1 MQQYFHLGAP
11 CWRLKMRT
19 DNPKTAGIPVQN
31 RRKLNVSGSKTGL
44 LRSNHSCNRAL
55 PINTNGIAADM
66 ADLRLA
72 LYQPDIPG
80 NTGTILRLAACL
92 GFAVDIIE
100 PAGFDI
106 SDRNL
111 KRAGMDYVAAAAL
124 TRHVNW
130 ERFEDWRATTGHRLV
145 LASTKAAGRYTD
157 FSFRPDDILL
167 FGRESAGVPD
177 AVHAKAD
184 ARILVPM
191 VEGQRSIN
199 VAVSA
204 AMIVGEAMR
213 QTVWG

>member
-1 MQQYFHLGAP
+1 
-11 CWRLKMRT
+11 
-19 DNPKTAGIPVQN
+19 
-31 RRKLNVSGSKTGL
+31 
-44 LRSNHSCNRAL
+44 
-55 PINTNGIAADM
+55 M
-66 ADLRLA
+66 ADIRLA

-111 KRAGMDYVAAAAL
+111 KRAGMDYLAAAAL

-130 ERFEDWRATTGHRLV
+130 EHFEKWRVGTRRRLILATTK
-145 LASTKAAGRYTD
+145 ASQRYTD
-157 FSFRPDDILL
+157 FAFRPDDILL

-177 AVHAKAD
+177 HVHEHAD
-184 ARILVPM
+184 GRILIPM

-199 VAVSA
+199 LALSA
-204 AMIVGEAMR
+204 AMIAGEAMR
-213 QTVWG
+213 QTVWA

>member
-1 MQQYFHLGAP
+1 
-11 CWRLKMRT
+11 
-19 DNPKTAGIPVQN
+19 
-31 RRKLNVSGSKTGL
+31 
-44 LRSNHSCNRAL
+44 
-55 PINTNGIAADM
+55 M

-111 KRAGMDYVAAAAL
+111 RRAGMDYIAAAAL
-124 TRHVNW
+124 TRHVSW
-130 ERFEDWRATTGHRLV
+130 ERFEEWRHATGRRLV
-145 LASTKAAGRYTD
+145 LASTKASGRYTD
-157 FSFRPDDILL
+157 FAFRPDDVLL

-177 AVHAKAD
+177 HVHDRSD
-184 ARILVPM
+184 ARLLVPM

-199 VAVSA
+199 VAVCA

-213 QTVWG
+213 QTSWA